1 MNLVKIFKN
10 LILANI
16 FMFVLIII
24 SAYFQNSL
32 ILEYSQKLEPG
43 FFDTQLGLVLVLLIL
58 IMYVISVYCLYNFK
72 PLGKQLF
79 LFIIILYIMCLYFGK
94 IQIISQVT
102 YILQYIATLT
112 DGAILTLL
120 YFSPIKEKFNKI
132 KNSI

>member
-1 MNLVKIFKN
+1 MNLEKVFKN

-16 FMFVLIII
+16 GIFILIIV

-32 ILEYSQKLEPG
+32 ILEYTKNLEPG
-43 FFDTQLGLVLVLLIL
+43 FFDTQFGLALVFSIL

-72 PLGKQLF
+72 PIGKQLF

>member
-1 MNLVKIFKN
+1 
-10 LILANI
+10 
-16 FMFVLIII
+16 
-24 SAYFQNSL
+24 
-32 ILEYSQKLEPG
+32 
-43 FFDTQLGLVLVLLIL
+43 
-58 IMYVISVYCLYNFK
+58 
-72 PLGKQLF
+72 
-79 LFIIILYIMCLYFGK
+79 MCLYFGK